1 MLSLENNPIY
11 CVKDV
16 CQMLHIS
23 QATLFRIR
31 KQAGLSN
38 RPNRRKT
45 RYTMEEIG
53 QLAEIIRELNC
64 DRYENS

>member
-1 MLSLENNPIY
+1 MLSHENNPIY

-16 CQMLHIS
+16 CKMLHIS

-38 RPNRRKT
+38 GPNRRKT
-45 RYTMEEIG
+45 RYTLREIN
-53 QLAEIIRELNC
+53 QLADIIRTLNS
-64 DRYENS
+64 DRHESS

>member
-1 MLSLENNPIY
+1 MLDDENLSIY

-16 CQMLHIS
+16 CKMLRIS
-23 QATLFRIR
+23 PSTLYRTR

-38 RPNRRKT
+38 GQKRRKT
-45 RYTMEEIG
+45 RYTLKEIE
-53 QLAEIIRELNC
+53 QLADIIRMLNC